1 MNSKSNVRVYRKVV
15 PLRWGDLDAMNHLNN
30 TLYFRLMEE
39 ARICWFGEN
48 DMMTRGDA
56 DGPILAFAS
65 CDFLK
70 PMTYPANALVTQ
82 TVVRVGRS
90 SMDLEM
96 TIEGDEAEPVLYA
109 RGKNVLVWMDYR
121 AGKSAPWP
129 ARLLAALGED
139 TTTTTTGTA

>member
-1 MNSKSNVRVYRKVV
+1 MASMRVYQKII

-39 ARICWFGEN
+39 ARISWFFEN
-48 DMMTRGDA
+48 AINMNGTG

-70 PMTYPANALVTQ
+70 PMTYPCDARVTQ
-82 TVVRVGRS
+82 TVTRVGRS
-90 SMDLEM
+90 SMDLDV
-96 TIEGDEAEPVLYA
+96 TIEGDEDQPLMYA
-109 RGKNVLVWMDYR
+109 KGRNVLVWMDYR

-129 ARLLAALGED
+129 DRIVRALGD
-139 TTTTTTGTA
+139 IPKK

>member
-1 MNSKSNVRVYRKVV
+1 MI

-39 ARICWFGEN
+39 ARISWFVEH
-48 DMMTRGDA
+48 DMMMDLTDPDRS

-82 TVVRVGRS
+82 TVTKVGRT
-90 SMDLEM
+90 SMDLDV
-96 TIEGDEAEPVLYA
+96 TIEGDEPEPVLYA
-109 RGKNVLVWMDYR
+109 KGRNVLVWMDYR

-129 ARLLAALGED
+129 ERLRTALGSV
-139 TTTTTTGTA
+139 G